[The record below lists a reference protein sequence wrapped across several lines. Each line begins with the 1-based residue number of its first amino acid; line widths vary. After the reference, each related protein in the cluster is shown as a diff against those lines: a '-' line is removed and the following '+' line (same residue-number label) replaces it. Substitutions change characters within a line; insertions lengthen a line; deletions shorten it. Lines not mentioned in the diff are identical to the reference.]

1 MHSLFCLR
9 LCVPTAPVLPII
21 RNENFGTF
29 SFYGQHS
36 DKLSGLPSIL
46 TTGFESYAL
55 AARDDNPATNFGS
68 IGCVDLLQRIC
79 PHV

>member
-1 MHSLFCLR
+1 MDLKHVR
-9 LCVPTAPVLPII
+9 
-21 RNENFGTF
+21 TF
-29 SFYGQHS
+29 VAVAEHS

-55 AARDDNPATNFGS
+55 AAQDDNPATNFGS